1 MVKLESC
8 AISGCTDSTA
18 TNYNAL
24 ATIDDGSCVY
34 PCLDNTVDISV
45 REVGSFGN
53 YSLVQYGGTWSL
65 TDVATGSS
73 FAGTADGDDV
83 SLCLPDG
90 CYEISGISG
99 SGPSYPFGYSTDGG
113 ATGYT
118 VAASAQFAV
127 GAGQC
132 AVTGCT
138 DALASNYDATATID
152 DGSCTYPCLL
162 DEVVLTMTDSWGDT
176 WNGGTLTIDGV
187 TYDQPTTA
195 SGGASDTYTLCVDL
209 STCIDVTYSAGSY
222 SAENSWSISDASGA
236 VLASA
241 GNVSGQIGA
250 CIVLV
255 DGCTDST
262 ALNYDPLANND
273 DGSCIAPVY
282 GCTDATALN
291 YYPGANIDDGNCCF
305 VSGCTDP
312 LYTEYD
318 ALACIDDGS
327 CATLVTPSSCN
338 FDSPTGAYTSAL
350 IHDRVTITWD
360 NMNDAQLYG

>member
-1 MVKLESC
+1 MTLTSPVYNDGAYGMVYTITDASGVTVATGNGTAGSWASDDTDLCLPTGCYDLAVSSAYCCNTSYGWAFMGLSGDAGTGSANISIGGATC
-8 AISGCTDSTA
+8 AILGCTDSTA
-18 TNYNAL
+18 TNYNAS
-24 ATIDDGSCVY
+24 AT
-34 PCLDNTVDISV
+34 T
-45 REVGSFGN
+45 
-53 YSLVQYGGTWSL
+53 
-65 TDVATGSS
+65 
-73 FAGTADGDDV
+73 
-83 SLCLPDG
+83 
-90 CYEISGISG
+90 
-99 SGPSYPFGYSTDGG
+99 
-113 ATGYT
+113 
-118 VAASAQFAV
+118 
-127 GAGQC
+127 
-132 AVTGCT
+132 
-138 DALASNYDATATID
+138 D

-162 DEVVLTMTDSWGDT
+162 DEVTLTLTDSYGDT

-222 SAENSWSISDASGA
+222 SSENSWSISDASGA

-273 DGSCIAPVY
+273 DGSCVFCVY
-282 GCTDATALN
+282 GCTDSIAINYDALATCDDASCIAPINGCTDSTALN

-305 VSGCTDP
+305 VSGCTDD

-327 CATLVTPSSCN
+327 CATLVNQGSCN
-338 FDSPTGAYTSAL
+338 YDSPTGAYTSAL
-350 IHDRVTITWD
+350 IHDRVTMNWD
-360 NMNDAQLYG
+360 NMNDANCMVEQYRFSYLVVLNR